1 MESGEN
7 EFQECI
13 QKLKKQIEVSI
24 TYFVVSGKPNKEAHD
39 ELYNTFM
46 LRASE
51 AEIFLK
57 LDADMILSHHHILE
71 QMSNY
76 LKSNKPIMRLTVA
89 VHDII
94 SDQLVCGMHAWQNTM
109 TWNSRDSN
117 LYTDRSPLPH
127 GKYAIDYKLIAPAAR
142 HCPNPSP
149 FQAFHYGMHRGI
161 KLTDSITLFS
171 SDGVFLP
178 HYNYYKNTVN
188 AYKKEQL
195 YIRILALIGFEVA
208 IAGRLSIDDVNYTNK
223 RANALF
229 LELCG
234 KKPEKELQKIWNSL
248 RSDNK
253 RKLFYYRIC
262 RFLLNLNFFFSFPL
276 KGLKKLIIP
285 GKG

>member
-13 QKLKKQIEVSI
+13 QELNTQTGISV
-24 TYFVVSGKPNKEAHD
+24 TYFVISDKPNKEAHD
-39 ELYNTFM
+39 ELYKTFM

-51 AEIFLK
+51 TDIFVK
-57 LDADMILSHHHILE
+57 LDADMILSHHRVLE

-76 LKSNKPIMRLTVA
+76 LKSNKSIIRLTVA

-161 KLTDSITLFS
+161 KLTDSIALFS

-195 YIRILALIGFEVA
+195 YIRIRALIGFEVA
-208 IAGRLSIDDVNYTNK
+208 IAGRLSIADVNYTNK
-223 RANALF
+223 RANTLF

-234 KKPEKELQKIWNSL
+234 NKPKMELQKIWNSL
-248 RSDNK
+248 RSANK
-253 RKLFYYRIC
+253 QKLVYYRMC
-262 RFLLNLNFFFSFPL
+262 RFLLKLNFIFTFPSKIL
-276 KGLKKLIIP
+276 HKLITL
-285 GKG
+285 GRR